1 MTKVVKSEYVKNMK
15 EADEDT
21 KSLLAIAD
29 KLLFEDEDLY
39 DEINRIMEKSFEKKV
54 KKLCDEILDEFEEPK
69 SFKISKTLFYKLGLS
84 KYFEMDMP
92 EETQRIKNFEHDYYN
107 KYHDLKFKAEEI
119 ELYIPPKGD
128 TFITVIKNSSL
139 TRDEL
144 RLFAEEISRYWRL
157 KSSDWRFN
165 DMRRKIEYYDGEF
178 LLENGCSHNKYS
190 RTDIEK
196 KQLNI
201 MRSVYLSPNERKL
214 IKTVENSSY
223 IWDEM
228 NEYEFEEIEEFIEEI
243 EEYLSHR
250 WVKNKD
256 EKEEREVNWS
266 KGLQKVLIKYEDYD
280 LYEVI
285 DILQG
290 YYDKTQKFVEGDF
303 VQDHKTRYED
313 FVNVDKNKRI
323 IDNEHRNYVQ
333 GRARFKS
340 KAPEWSGV
348 EKPFPGLKE
357 ILDRK

>member
-1 MTKVVKSEYVKNMK
+1 MKVLKAKYLKDMK
-15 EADEDT
+15 EADEDV
-21 KSLLAIAD
+21 KFSLSIAD
-29 KLLFEDEDLY
+29 ELLFENEDLY
-39 DEINRIMEKSFEKKV
+39 DEIDRIMKNSLDKKIER
-54 KKLCDEILDEFEEPK
+54 LCDEVLDEFEEPK
-69 SFKISKTLFYKLGLS
+69 TFKISKSLFYKLGLS

-92 EETQRIKNFEHDYYN
+92 EETQVVKNFEHKYYN
-107 KYHDLKFKAEEI
+107 KYYDLKFKAEEI

-128 TFITVIKNSSL
+128 TFITYIKNSSL

-144 RLFAEEISRYWRL
+144 KLFAEEINRYWRL

-165 DMRRKIEYYDGEF
+165 DMVRKIEYYDDEF
-178 LLENGCSHNKYS
+178 LLEDGCSHKYI
-190 RTDIEK
+190 RTQTEQ

-214 IKTVENSSY
+214 IKSIEKSSY

-228 NEYEFEEIEEFIEEI
+228 NEYGFEDIEKLIEEI
-243 EEYLSHR
+243 DVYLSYQWIR
-250 WVKNKD
+250 NKKN
-256 EKEEREVNWS
+256 EKEQKKPKWS
-266 KGLQKVLIKYEDYD
+266 KTLQKILLEYEDYN

-285 DILQG
+285 DILQE
-290 YYDKTQKFVEGDF
+290 YYDKNQKFVEGDF
-303 VQDHKTRYED
+303 VQDHITRYED
-313 FVNVDKNKRI
+313 FVNVDKNNRI
-323 IDNEHRNYVQ
+323 IDNEHRNYIQ